1 MKKLLPILLAL
12 CALCALSTSALAVE
26 WDDFRYWDAEN
37 HCWVVDVEA
46 YHAAAALEDA
56 QRIAAEEAASM
67 AQTAETQPPV
77 SSEILTE
84 SAGDSHDRDSSG
96 DHAAGSVDTGL
107 DDKYPVGSYVDPAG
121 DVWSPSGTRLSPD
134 AVQAPL
140 PDLETAPDA
149 EMVEDSAPLAVI
161 AGLLTDIADDTPVR
175 RITDLRPTEQPT
187 LVLDGLKALVTS
199 IFGEYTPVTTTAVVT
214 ETVGNE
220 TNQYLIETVAPGSA
234 GVDYEWLAGVFL
246 FGILL
251 YCLMKLLG
259 GVLK

>member
-1 MKKLLPILLAL
+1 MKKLLPILL
-12 CALCALSTSALAVE
+12 ALCALSTSALAVE

-37 HCWVVDVEA
+37 NCWVVDVEA
-46 YHAAAALEDA
+46 YHAAAALEEA
-56 QRIAAEEAASM
+56 QRIAAEEADSL
-67 AQTAETQPPV
+67 TAETQPPA
-77 SSEILTE
+77 SSEIPTE
-84 SAGDSHDRDSSG
+84 SAGDSYDSGSNG
-96 DHAAGSVDTGL
+96 GHAAGSVDTNP
-107 DDKYPVGSYVDPAG
+107 DDRYPVGSYVDPAG

-134 AVQAPL
+134 APQAPVPSETDGVLSDALGSQDAAPVLDLTSIL
-140 PDLETAPDA
+140 PPAPT
-149 EMVEDSAPLAVI
+149 EEP
-161 AGLLTDIADDTPVR
+161 PVR

>member
-1 MKKLLPILLAL
+1 MKKRLFILL
-12 CALCALSTSALAVE
+12 ALCALSTSALAVE

-67 AQTAETQPPV
+67 AQNAETQPPV
-77 SSEILTE
+77 SSEIPTE

-161 AGLLTDIADDTPVR
+161 AGLLADIADDTPVR

>member
-1 MKKLLPILLAL
+1 MKKLLPILL
-12 CALCALSTSALAVE
+12 ALCALSTSALAVE

-56 QRIAAEEAASM
+56 QRTAAEEADSQA
-67 AQTAETQPPV
+67 AETQP
-77 SSEILTE
+77 SSEIPTE
-84 SAGDSHDRDSSG
+84 SAGDSHDSGSSG
-96 DHAAGSVDTGL
+96 GHAAGSVDTGP
-107 DDKYPVGSYVDPAG
+107 DDRYPVGSYVDPAG

-134 AVQAPL
+134 AVQAPVPSETDTFL
-140 PDLETAPDA
+140 PDALGSQDAAPVLDLTNILPPAPA
-149 EMVEDSAPLAVI
+149 EE
-161 AGLLTDIADDTPVR
+161 TPVR